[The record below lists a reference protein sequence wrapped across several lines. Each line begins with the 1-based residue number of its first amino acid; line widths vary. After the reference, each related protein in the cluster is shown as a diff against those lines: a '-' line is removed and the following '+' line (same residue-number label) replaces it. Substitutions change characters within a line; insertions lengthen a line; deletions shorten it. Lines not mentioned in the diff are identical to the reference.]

1 MLDLLTRL
9 PAAGL
14 DLARAAPTA
23 VARRI
28 LPPVGSAAL
37 GAAEVASSGA
47 RSVADT
53 AVALSA
59 SAARMGA
66 VARNA
71 LTPNAGYWRSGARLH
86 LPLLPD
92 PEGPGL
98 DARRLQAAAKRVAV
112 DLVDHPEV
120 LTAYWDGGLARL
132 VVQLAEDAVA
142 DDVVEHASGLAESQ
156 GLVRPHEQVLERA
169 HPGHPGGVRAQTIA
183 LALDAVGIAAAVTAR
198 AVRVRTASRPLT
210 AVATLAREDSRIQRL
225 LSERLGPSG
234 AEVATAAA
242 GAIAHGVGQTP
253 VSLVLDAA
261 LRATQLVEAFARASA
276 FDRAHDDV
284 CAPDRPSLAGART
297 ARPAI
302 RPQPG
307 GHYADQAVTT
317 SLVGAAATL
326 LFTRD
331 LQETAEAVLAG
342 SPKAV
347 RYGPAAFAAFLGTAL
362 AREGVLVRDTE
373 RLRQLEVVDTVV
385 LHPDALRGTRRTVL
399 KVHPN
404 TIGWDHDRL
413 WHEATAALRPLG
425 EVPDPSD
432 LPPLVLRPVPDTAT
446 GSRTGLMVAS
456 QDGLDIGTVL
466 VGWEVDPLGESALDA
481 ARRAGLYVAVLD
493 DGSLGEF
500 AALADERIDA
510 AVPLAQAVRGLQD
523 SGRVVLTV
531 ARIPGEPAGTGTGTG
546 TGEGAADARVYRAHR
561 REVVAGLLRSDVA
574 VSLTDDRSAVVWGA
588 DLLVLGGLAGVWRL
602 LAAVPAARMVGQ
614 RSRRLAEGGAALS
627 GLLVATRGSRPGHAT
642 VSAGLRLGPV
652 DAAAAS
658 ALVLG
663 WYAAYAVARREAP
676 RPGPRVA
683 WHALQPREVLSR
695 LAAARRAT
703 PTAAAIA
710 RRRAAHAAG
719 SVSAL
724 PVFAPARHTLRLLA
738 AVRAELDDPLT
749 PVLVVGAT
757 ASALLGSTVDALLV
771 TGALGVNA
779 TVGAVQRLR
788 AEQALNQLVV
798 SQSQTARRVT
808 GAGVGDSSSTVEAE
822 GLQPGE
828 VIELLTGDVVPA
840 DARLLEVDG
849 LEVDESAL
857 TGESLP
863 TAKQVDAT
871 PRAVVADRHCM
882 VFEGTTVVAGQAR
895 AVVVGTGE
903 DTEAGRAAHLAS
915 RTAAAS
921 GVQARLRELTNQVLP
936 LTLAGGAAVTG
947 LSLLRGRPVREA
959 IEGGLA
965 VAVAAVPEGL
975 PLVATVAQL
984 AAARRLS
991 RHGILVR
998 TPRTLEAL
1006 GRMDTICFDKT
1017 GTLTENHLKVVRIV
1031 THDGTTHA
1039 ADSPKAAPVLRA
1051 AARACPRETDELGA
1065 HAHATDEAV
1074 LAAAPDDPRWTPGA
1088 MLPFAA
1094 SRGYAGATGTG
1105 AGGSR
1110 LLVVK
1115 GAPEVVLPNC
1125 PGADAKAVTA
1135 AHTLAAQGLRVLAV
1149 AVRRVGSTDTDTDSA
1164 EILDKPLEALEL
1176 TGFVALADTPRSS
1189 SAPLVDGLLQL
1200 GIRPVML
1207 TGDHP
1212 QTARAVATTLGWP
1225 EDAAVVTG
1233 YELAAQDRAGRA
1245 RLLHDAAIVARVAPE
1260 QKLQVVEALQQAG
1273 RTVAMVGDGSNDAA
1287 AIRAA
1292 DIGVGIA
1299 ARGSAAARNAADLV
1313 LTTDDL
1319 TVLRHAVIEGRAL
1332 WDSVAD
1338 AVSIL
1343 IGGNAGEIGFS
1354 VLGTLLAGASP
1365 LSTRQLLLVNLL
1377 TDMFPAMAVAVTPRD
1392 TATSDSAARDTAATA
1407 ESAAAGSA
1415 PLTTAALHEPLTRQI
1430 RRRGLVTGIGAGTAW
1445 LIGTLTPGTRRRT
1458 STMALCGVVGAQL
1471 TQTATGRHRSPVV
1484 LATVLG
1490 SAAVLVALVQTP
1502 VLSHF
1507 FGCTPLGPIAWAG
1520 VAASIAVAAV
1530 GPHLMPPIE
1539 RLVTDLAPRLRPTVR
1554 LVH

>member
-1 MLDLLTRL
+1 VLRLLNRL
-9 PAAGL
+9 PSAGL
-14 DLARAAPTA
+14 DLALAVPTT
-23 VARRI
+23 VARRV
-28 LPPVGSAAL
+28 LPPVGGAARFAAELAGSGAHSAAD
-37 GAAEVASSGA
+37 AAA
-47 RSVADT
+47 
-53 AVALSA
+53 ALSA
-59 SAARMGA
+59 SAARAGA

-86 LPLLPD
+86 LPLQPH

-98 DARRLQAAAKRVAV
+98 DARRVESAAKRVAV
-112 DLVDHPEV
+112 DLVEHPDV
-120 LTAYWDGGLARL
+120 LAAYWDGGLARL
-132 VVQLAEDAVA
+132 VVQLVENAAT
-142 DDVVEHASGLAESQ
+142 DDVVAYATGLAEGQS
-156 GLVRPHEQVLERA
+156 LARPQEQVLERV
-169 HPGHPGGVRAQTIA
+169 HPGHPGGVRTQAIA
-183 LALDAVGIAAAVTAR
+183 LTLDALGIAAAVTAR
-198 AVRVRTASRPLT
+198 AARLTRSSRPVT
-210 AVATLAREDSRIQRL
+210 AVVTLAREDSRVQRL
-225 LSERLGPSG
+225 LRDRLGPSG

-242 GAIAHGVGQTP
+242 AAVAHGIGQTP
-253 VSLVLDAA
+253 SSLVLDAA
-261 LRATQLVEAFARASA
+261 LRTTQLVEAFARAAA
-276 FDRAHDDV
+276 FDAAHDRV
-284 CAPDRPSLAGART
+284 CAPDRPSLAGARV
-297 ARPAI
+297 ARPPI
-302 RPQPG
+302 HRRPG
-307 GHYADQAVTT
+307 GQYADQAVST

-331 LQETAEAVLAG
+331 LQEAAEAVLAG
-342 SPKAV
+342 SPKAA
-347 RYGPAAFAAFLGTAL
+347 RYGPAAFAAFFGAAL
-362 AREGVLVRDTE
+362 AHQGVLVRDTE

-399 KVHPN
+399 TVHSSS
-404 TIGWDHDRL
+404 TDWDHDRL
-413 WHEATAALRPLG
+413 WREAAAALYPPPG
-425 EVPDPSD
+425 GDPDSTDPSS
-432 LPPLVLRPVPDTAT
+432 LTLLLRPVPDAAAD
-446 GSRTGLMVAS
+446 SRTGLMIAS
-456 QDGLDIGTVL
+456 WDGVDIGTVL
-466 VGWEVDPLGESALDA
+466 VGWEVDPLAESVLDA
-481 ARRAGLYVAVLD
+481 ARRAGLHVAVLD
-493 DGSLGEF
+493 DGSLGDF
-500 AALADERIDA
+500 ATLADERLDA
-510 AVPLAQAVRGLQD
+510 AQPLAQAVRRLQD
-523 SGRVVLTV
+523 SGKVVLAV
-531 ARIPGEPAGTGTGTG
+531 ARIPGTGAGRGAGQATGDVR
-546 TGEGAADARVYRAHR
+546 AARAHR

-574 VSLTDDRSAVVWGA
+574 VSLTDDRNAVVWGA
-588 DLLVLGGLAGVWRL
+588 DLLALGGLDGVWRL
-602 LAAVPAARMVGQ
+602 LAAVPAARAVGRQ
-614 RSRRLAEGGAALS
+614 SRTLAEAGAALS
-627 GLLVATRGSRPGHAT
+627 GLLVATRGSRPGRTT
-642 VSAGLRLGPV
+642 VPAALRIGPV

-663 WYAAYAVARREAP
+663 WYAAYAVVRRETP

-695 LAAARRAT
+695 LAATRRAT
-703 PTAAAIA
+703 PTAIAAA
-710 RRRAAHAAG
+710 RQRAARAAG
-719 SVSAL
+719 GAAAH
-724 PVFAPARHTLRLLA
+724 PVFAPARHTVRLLA

-757 ASALLGSTVDALLV
+757 ASALLGSGVDALLV

-798 SQSQTARRVT
+798 TQGQTARRV
-808 GAGVGDSSSTVEAE
+808 AGSGVEASTVEAE
-822 GLQPGE
+822 GLRPGE
-828 VIELLTGDVVPA
+828 VIELHTGDVVPA
-840 DARLLEVDG
+840 DARLLQVDG
-849 LEVDESAL
+849 LEVDESSL

-895 AVVVGTGE
+895 AVVVGTGD

-915 RTAAAS
+915 RTATAS
-921 GVQARLRELTNQVLP
+921 GVQARLRELTNRVLP

-959 IEGGLA
+959 VQGGLA

-1006 GRMDTICFDKT
+1006 GRMDTVCFDKT
-1017 GTLTENHLKVVRIV
+1017 GTLTENHLRVVHVV
-1031 THDGTTHA
+1031 THDGAVHA
-1039 ADSPKAAPVLRA
+1039 ADTAKAAPVLRA
-1051 AARACPRETDELGA
+1051 AARACPHDTDELGV

-1074 LAAAPDDPRWTPGA
+1074 LAAAPEDPRWTPGG

-1105 AGGSR
+1105 ANDRR

-1115 GAPEVVLPNC
+1115 GAPEVVLPAC
-1125 PGADAKAVTA
+1125 PGADPAAVAA
-1135 AHTLAAQGLRVLAV
+1135 AHALAGQGLRVLAV
-1149 AVRRVGSTDTDTDSA
+1149 AVRRLAPTEPPET
-1164 EILDKPLEALEL
+1164 LDKPLEGLEL
-1176 TGFVALADTPRSS
+1176 TGFLALADTPRASA
-1189 SAPLVDGLLQL
+1189 APLVDGLQQL
-1200 GIRPVML
+1200 GVRPVML

-1233 YELAAQDRAGRA
+1233 DQLAAQDRAGRA
-1245 RLLHDAAIVARVAPE
+1245 RLLRDAAIVARVAPE
-1260 QKLQVVEALQQAG
+1260 QKLQVVEALKEAG
-1273 RTVAMVGDGSNDAA
+1273 RVVAMVGDGSNDAA

-1292 DIGVGIA
+1292 DIGIGVA

-1319 TVLRHAVIEGRAL
+1319 TVLRHAVVEGRAL

-1354 VLGTLLAGASP
+1354 LLGTLVSGSSP

-1392 TATSDSAARDTAATA
+1392 SAATA
-1407 ESAAAGSA
+1407 EPGTDPAAEPATEGST
-1415 PLTTAALHEPLTRQI
+1415 PLSTAALHEPLARRIRQ
-1430 RRRGLVTGIGAGTAW
+1430 RGLVTGLGAGTAW

-1471 TQTATGRHRSPVV
+1471 TQTVAGRRRSPLV
-1484 LATVLG
+1484 LATVFG

-1507 FGCTPLGPIAWAG
+1507 FGCTPLGPVAWTG
-1520 VAASIAVAAV
+1520 VAAAIAVAVV
-1530 GPHLMPPIE
+1530 GPLLTPPVE
-1539 RLVTDLAPRLRPTVR
+1539 RLVADLAPRLRPTTR
-1554 LVH
+1554 LVR

>member
-14 DLARAAPTA
+14 DLALAAPTA

-47 RSVADT
+47 RGVADA
-53 AVALSA
+53 AVALSS

-71 LTPNAGYWRSGARLH
+71 LTPSTGYWRSGARLH

-92 PEGPGL
+92 PERPGL
-98 DARRLQAAAKRVAV
+98 DSRRLQAAAKRVAV
-112 DLVDHPEV
+112 DLVEHPEV

-132 VVQLAEDAVA
+132 VVQLAEDAVG
-142 DDVVEHASGLAESQ
+142 DDVVQHVSGLAESQ

-169 HPGHPGGVRAQTIA
+169 HPGHPGGVRAQTVA

-225 LSERLGPSG
+225 LREQLGPSG

-253 VSLVLDAA
+253 ASLVLDAA

-276 FDRAHDDV
+276 FDKAHDTV
-284 CAPDRPSLAGART
+284 CAPDRPSLAGSGT

-302 RPQPG
+302 RPRPG

-317 SLVGAAATL
+317 SLIGAGATL

-342 SPKAV
+342 SPKAA
-347 RYGPAAFAAFLGTAL
+347 RYGPAAFAAFLGAAL

-404 TIGWDHDRL
+404 TIDWDHDRL
-413 WHEATAALRPLG
+413 WHEATAALRPPG
-425 EVPDPSD
+425 EEPDPSD

-446 GSRTGLMVAS
+446 GSRTGLMIAS
-456 QDGLDIGTVL
+456 QDGVDIGTVL

-481 ARRAGLYVAVLD
+481 ARRAGLHVAVLD

-531 ARIPGEPAGTGTGTG
+531 ARIPDEAAGPATGP
-546 TGEGAADARVYRAHR
+546 GAADARAARARR

-588 DLLVLGGLAGVWRL
+588 DLLVLGGLEGVWRL

-663 WYAAYAVARREAP
+663 WYSAYAVARREAP

-703 PTAAAIA
+703 PTAAAVA

-719 SVSAL
+719 SAVAL

-749 PVLVVGAT
+749 PVLLVGAT

-798 SQSQTARRVT
+798 GQGQTARRVT
-808 GAGVGDSSSTVEAE
+808 GAGVGDSTSTVEAE

-882 VFEGTTVVAGQAR
+882 VFEGTTVVSGQAR

-915 RTAAAS
+915 RRATAS
-921 GVQARLRELTNQVLP
+921 GVQARLRELTNKVLP
-936 LTLAGGAAVTG
+936 LTLAGGAAVAG

-959 IEGGLA
+959 VEGGLA

-998 TPRTLEAL
+998 TPRALEAL

-1031 THDGTTHA
+1031 THDGATHA
-1039 ADSPKAAPVLRA
+1039 ADSPRAAAVLRT
-1051 AARACPRETDELGA
+1051 AARACPRDTDELGV

-1074 LAAAPDDPRWTPGA
+1074 LAAAPDDPRWTPGG

-1125 PGADAKAVTA
+1125 PGADAKAMAA
-1135 AHTLAAQGLRVLAV
+1135 AHALAGQGLRVLAV
-1149 AVRRVGSTDTDTDSA
+1149 AVRRVGSTGTGGDTGTGSDTDLA
-1164 EILDKPLEALEL
+1164 EVLDKPLEALEL
-1176 TGFVALADTPRSS
+1176 TGFVALADTPRAS
-1189 SAPLVDGLLQL
+1189 SAPLVDSLLRL
-1200 GIRPVML
+1200 GVRPVML

-1212 QTARAVATTLGWP
+1212 QTARAVATALGWP

-1245 RLLHDAAIVARVAPE
+1245 RLLQDAAIVARVAPE

-1273 RTVAMVGDGSNDAA
+1273 RVVAMVGDGSNDAA

-1299 ARGSAAARNAADLV
+1299 TRGSAAARNAADLV

-1354 VLGTLLAGASP
+1354 VLGTLVAGASP

-1392 TATSDSAARDTAATA
+1392 AATTAA
-1407 ESAAAGSA
+1407 SATAGSV
-1415 PLTTAALHEPLTRQI
+1415 PLTTAALHGPLARQI
-1430 RRRGLVTGIGAGTAW
+1430 RQRGLVTGIGAATAW

-1471 TQTATGRHRSPVV
+1471 TQTAVGRHRSPVV

-1502 VLSHF
+1502 LLSHF
-1507 FGCTPLGPIAWAG
+1507 FGCTPLGPVAWAG

-1530 GPHLMPPIE
+1530 GPRLTAPIE
-1539 RLVTDLAPRLRPTVR
+1539 RLVTELAPRLRPTVR
-1554 LVH
+1554 LVR